1 MKRMLVKDA
10 FLLQEILLKTDF
22 WGLEKIPT
30 VEISH

>member
-22 WGLEKIPT
+22 WVWKKFPQ
-30 VEISH
+30 